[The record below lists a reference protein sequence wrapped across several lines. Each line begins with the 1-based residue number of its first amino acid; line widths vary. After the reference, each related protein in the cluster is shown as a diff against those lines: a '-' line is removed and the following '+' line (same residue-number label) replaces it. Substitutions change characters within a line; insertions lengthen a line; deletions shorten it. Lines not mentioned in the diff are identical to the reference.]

1 MMIIIPVASKDP
13 DELAICPLEDRVSWM
28 GILLEGGTIK
38 EQGFYDSLSTIP
50 ELVDYVIVQHQEE
63 EVYAFQDEGI
73 EVLVAY
79 SQRYIDDII
88 EAFIFKELHQ
98 LGA

>member
-1 MMIIIPVASKDP
+1 MMMIIPVASKDL
-13 DELAICPLEDRVSWM
+13 DELAICPLKDRVSWM

-38 EQGFYDSLSTIP
+38 EQGFYDSHSAIP
-50 ELVDYVIVQHQEE
+50 ELVDYIIVQHQEE
-63 EVYAFQDEGI
+63 EVRPFQDEGI
-73 EVLVAY
+73 EVLVAPT
-79 SQRYIDDII
+79 QRFVDDIV

>member
-1 MMIIIPVASKDP
+1 MMIIPVASKDCEEP
-13 DELAICPLEDRVSWM
+13 VMCALENRVFWV

-38 EQGFYDSLSTIP
+38 HQDFYDSLSAIP
-50 ELVDYVIVQHQEE
+50 TLVDY
-63 EVYAFQDEGI
+63 
-73 EVLVAY
+73 
-79 SQRYIDDII
+79 II